1 MDLSTHAAANFW
13 FPTQTS
19 EAEGPYY
26 TTPPSRPI
34 SPGGLLQDTGLIT
47 PDKSHTMTKHCDC
60 ALITF
65 KGHQ

>member
-26 TTPPSRPI
+26 TTPPVDQF
-34 SPGGLLQDTGLIT
+34 LLEVCYKILGYQ
-47 PDKSHTMTKHCDC
+47 
-60 ALITF
+60 
-65 KGHQ
+65 HQIKVTQ